1 MEDSIQQQM
10 TLYETDVVV
19 PVWDLIDLYYTYM
32 HPIHPIIPKDVFME
46 HVWNESPILLLAM
59 YASAC
64 RYRHALKQS
73 QTDDPEVHAQLVA
86 EDFEEGTRYYKQA
99 RLKIDRFLDVPCLQ
113 TILALRLLGNF
124 AISVGE
130 GTFYLPEFLH

>member
-1 MEDSIQQQM
+1 
-10 TLYETDVVV
+10 
-19 PVWDLIDLYYTYM
+19 
-32 HPIHPIIPKDVFME
+32 ME

-73 QTDDPEVHAQLVA
+73 QTEDPEVHAQLVA

-99 RLKIDRFLDVPCLQ
+99 RIKIDRFLDVPCLQ

-130 GTFYLPEFLH
+130 GTSQTHLKSLHLSNSRKQATLLASFLEWQSQWPKT